1 MKTNTDHFSNLYYT
15 PKGQKSKTKNLL
27 AGNRLPDDLADL
39 LRTAFEHYWK
49 NDDETAAFY
58 IIEICEAVN
67 KYLAERD

>member
-1 MKTNTDHFSNLYYT
+1 MKTNTDHYSNLYYN
-15 PKGQKSKTKNLL
+15 PRGQKSKVKTLL
-27 AGNRLPDDLADL
+27 AGNCLPDDLADL

-67 KYLAERD
+67 RYLAERD